1 MTAKANGK
9 SGWTIDINS
18 DPEKLEMVTDA
29 AMKHVLKTMQRAIV
43 VLTNTKDARRLQ
55 ALQSCTQK
63 LYRQASECFEKGKTM
78 SISDDY
84 QGKNLS

>member
-9 SGWTIDINS
+9 LGWTINTNG

-29 AMKHVLKTMQRAIV
+29 AIKHVLKTMQRAIV

-55 ALQSCTQK
+55 ALQNCTQQ
-63 LYRQASECFEKGKTM
+63 LYKQVSECFEKGKTM

-84 QGKNLS
+84 QGKNLN